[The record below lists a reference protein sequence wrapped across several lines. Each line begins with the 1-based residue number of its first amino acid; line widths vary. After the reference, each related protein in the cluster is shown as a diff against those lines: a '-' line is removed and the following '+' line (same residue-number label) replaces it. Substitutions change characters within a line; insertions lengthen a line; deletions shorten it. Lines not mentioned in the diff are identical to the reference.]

1 MWHMNRHEHMIP
13 HEPNTFL
20 KTSCLSPEADP
31 DLETV
36 LIKPYAHRPFSAF
49 VKHFHEKNWHCSQS
63 GKSFFFWW
71 RGPHSKFISVCL
83 LETAAGSC
91 GKVIRHGTVRILK
104 CILKNFLFF
113 NALPH
118 LYPFKPFLLSFCT
131 LHPDKNNINQLKN
144 KMEKLKE
151 KQKLNERKKYGQ
163 ERDHWE
169 ILRRFKGGE
178 KSWTNWNTGIV
189 HTDNKIHSWQ

>member
-20 KTSCLSPEADP
+20 NTSCLTPEADP

-36 LIKPYAHRPFSAF
+36 LIKPYARRPFSAF
-49 VKHFHEKNWHCSQS
+49 VKHFHENKRHCSQS
-63 GKSFFFWW
+63 GKLFFFWW

-91 GKVIRHGTVRILK
+91 GNQVIRHGTVRILK

-118 LYPFKPFLLSFCT
+118 LYLPLRHFCYLSAPSIQT
-131 LHPDKNNINQLKN
+131 RTTSTNWKTRWRSWKKN
-144 KMEKLKE
+144 KSWMREKKWPGKRSL
-151 KQKLNERKKYGQ
+151 GDSQ
-163 ERDHWE
+163 E
-169 ILRRFKGGE
+169 
-178 KSWTNWNTGIV
+178 V
-189 HTDNKIHSWQ
+189 